1 MPSISIKT
9 RTAIGVVCLAAAQ
22 HAAAFGGVGHLND
35 CASFTTCTAG
45 LASGGAYFARRDVAA
60 TPGYPLG
67 SDLVQG
73 ATVYQHFAQTQ
84 DSQAIDIKNF
94 PTVLPPGP
102 PVATSPWAVF
112 ARAQAQ
118 SDFGALHA
126 RAYSSRAAA
135 GVDAIGNESAQIGQQ
150 TSASAS
156 AAWRDVWRFSAPGS
170 FSATVSADGGSAL
183 EGFSVFPSSY
193 SYGPQPLLADWYFG
207 VRVWDVTNQ
216 TLSEYFELG
225 GPTLVAE
232 AYPRRSN
239 EQRTSFNDSLVL
251 NFNFVPDV
259 QYVITAELRTTVW
272 NGRTLNLLN
281 TGRLSGA
288 TLGGGATM
296 TTLSGHDYVTAV
308 PEPDPR
314 SLLLA
319 GAVVMLVLARRRQPR

>member
-22 HAAAFGGVGHLND
+22 HAAGFGDVGYLNG

-45 LASGGAYFARRDVAA
+45 LASGGSYSVRLNVAA

-67 SDLVQG
+67 NLVQG
-73 ATVYQHFAQTQ
+73 ATVRQDFAQTQ
-84 DSQAIDIKNF
+84 GSQAIDIKNF
-94 PTVLPPGP
+94 PGVILPGP
-102 PVATSPWAVF
+102 TTPWVVF

-135 GVDAIGNESAQIGQQ
+135 GVDAIGNESAEIIQQ
-150 TSASAS
+150 TTASAS

-183 EGFSVFPSSY
+183 EGFCPFPSSY
-193 SYGPQPLLADWYFG
+193 SFGPQPLLADWFFS

-225 GPTLVAE
+225 GPTLVAR
-232 AYPRRSN
+232 AQPSRSN
-239 EQRTSFNDSLVL
+239 EQRNSFNDSLVL

-288 TLGGGATM
+288 TLSSGVTM

-319 GAVVMLVLARRRQPR
+319 GAVVMLALARRRQPR

>member
-22 HAAAFGGVGHLND
+22 HAAAFGDVGYLNG

-45 LASGGAYFARRDVAA
+45 LSSGGSYFARRDVAA

-94 PTVLPPGP
+94 PGVFPPG
-102 PVATSPWAVF
+102 ATSVWAVF

-135 GVDAIGNESAQIGQQ
+135 GVDAIGNESAEIIQQ
-150 TSASAS
+150 TSAQAS

-183 EGFSVFPSSY
+183 EGFSPFPSSY
-193 SYGPQPLLADWYFG
+193 FYGPQPLLADWFFD

-216 TLSEYFELG
+216 TPSEYFELG
-225 GPTLVAE
+225 GPTLVAR
-232 AYPRRSN
+232 AMPSGSN
-239 EQRTSFNDSLVL
+239 EQRNSFNDSLVL

-281 TGRLSGA
+281 TGRLSGVS
-288 TLGGGATM
+288 LSSGVTM

-319 GAVVMLVLARRRQPR
+319 GVVVMLALARRRQPR

>member
-9 RTAIGVVCLAAAQ
+9 RAAIGILWLLAAQ
-22 HAAAFGGVGHLND
+22 HAAAFGDVGYLNG

-45 LASGGAYFARRDVAA
+45 VSSGGSYSARRDVAA

-67 SDLVQG
+67 GDLMQG
-73 ATVYQHFAQTQ
+73 ATVYQDFAQTQ
-84 DSQAIDIKNF
+84 GSQAIDVKNF
-94 PTVLPPGP
+94 SGVLPG
-102 PVATSPWAVF
+102 ATSPWAVF

-135 GVDAIGNESAQIGQQ
+135 GVDAIGNESAEIIQQ
-150 TSASAS
+150 TTASAS

-193 SYGPQPLLADWYFG
+193 SYGPQPLLADWFF
-207 VRVWDVTNQ
+207 VVDVWDVTNQ
-216 TLSEYFELG
+216 TPSEHFELG
-225 GPTLVAE
+225 GPTLVAR
-232 AYPRRSN
+232 AYPRGNN

-281 TGRLSGA
+281 TGRLSGVS
-288 TLGGGATM
+288 LGSGATM
-296 TTLSGHDYVTAV
+296 ATLSGHDYVTAV

-319 GAVVMLVLARRRQPR
+319 GVVVMLALARRRQPR